1 MWAGGRPFHSAQ
13 TNAVEFPGTASLRF
27 LKGAGFD
34 ATSREP
40 LVRWRAPSSAESR
53 HWHLFKKLN
62 FQWQIRQGPAGSRY
76 RLRSG
81 ANSEYVD
88 ATAAVP
94 ACIDAGPVER
104 SATGNGLLHTARI

>member
-13 TNAVEFPGTASLRF
+13 TNAVEFPGAASLRF
-27 LKGAGFD
+27 LKGAGLD

-40 LVRWRAPSSAESR
+40 LVRWRAPLRPESR
-53 HWHLFKKLN
+53 HSHRFKKLN
-62 FQWQIRQGPAGSRY
+62 FQWQIRQGPAGSRN

-81 ANSEYVD
+81 ANSENVD

-94 ACIDAGPVER
+94 ACVDAGLVER
-104 SATGNGLLHTARI
+104 SVTGNGLLHTARI